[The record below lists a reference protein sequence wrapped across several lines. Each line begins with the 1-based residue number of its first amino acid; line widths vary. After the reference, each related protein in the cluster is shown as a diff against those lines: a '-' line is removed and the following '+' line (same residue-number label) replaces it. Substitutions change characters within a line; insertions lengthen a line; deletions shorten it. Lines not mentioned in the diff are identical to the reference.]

1 MNQAASHLATS
12 RYSEEGATKGE
23 GFIEGRLG
31 QGCLREREE
40 SGTLGQVIFFW
51 WEEERKQGFYPA
63 VYLAWIGKFQIN
75 CFKGHIS
82 RRVETAIES

>member
-23 GFIEGRLG
+23 VFIEGRLG
-31 QGCLREREE
+31 QGCLKEREE
-40 SGTLGQVIFFW
+40 RATLGQVIFFW
-51 WEEERKQGFYPA
+51 WEEEREQGFYPA